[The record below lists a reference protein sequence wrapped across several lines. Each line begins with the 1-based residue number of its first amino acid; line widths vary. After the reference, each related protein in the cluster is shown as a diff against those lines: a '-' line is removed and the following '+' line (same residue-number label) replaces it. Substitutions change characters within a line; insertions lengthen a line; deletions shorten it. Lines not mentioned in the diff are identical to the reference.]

1 MKKIY
6 RVSESQ
12 LESIMNYTEAK
23 KQADHGQQT
32 LSNEISIDED
42 SINEVD
48 GNANVFTIETTNIDL
63 YNENLN
69 LLFKDYVKP
78 GTKNVILVDGN
89 EFDVYLS
96 FNKAIAKYNLSI
108 EYKSYGIKSIELIPI
123 SVSLM
128 GTLDLTGDN
137 DSFEKSF
144 EITIEGNEIKDNT
157 LSGEFTVGEY
167 GNINISDLTNDNVML
182 TSKRLSDNQSFYL
195 TGIEINEKVGRFLI
209 EFQY

>member
-1 MKKIY
+1 MGNLYRITELQLDKILQNKN
-6 RVSESQ
+6 VTK
-12 LESIMNYTEAK
+12 N
-23 KQADHGQQT
+23 
-32 LSNEISIDED
+32 IDED

-108 EYKSYGIKSIELIPI
+108 EYRSYGIKSIELIPI
-123 SVSLM
+123 SITLM
-128 GTLDLTGDN
+128 GDLDLTGDD

-157 LSGEFTVGEY
+157 LSGGFTVGKY
-167 GNINISDLTNDNVML
+167 GDINISNLTNDNVML
-182 TSKRLSDNQSFYL
+182 TSKRISDNQSFYL

>member
-1 MKKIY
+1 MGNLYRITELQLDKILQNKN
-6 RVSESQ
+6 VTK
-12 LESIMNYTEAK
+12 N
-23 KQADHGQQT
+23 
-32 LSNEISIDED
+32 IDEE

-108 EYKSYGIKSIELIPI
+108 EYRSYGIKSIELIPI
-123 SVSLM
+123 SVTLM
-128 GTLDLTGDN
+128 GDLDLTGDN

-157 LSGEFTVGEY
+157 LSGGFTVGKY
-167 GNINISDLTNDNVML
+167 GDINISDLTNDNVML
-182 TSKRLSDNQSFYL
+182 TSKRISDNQSFYL

>member
-157 LSGEFTVGEY
+157 LSGEFTVGGY
-167 GNINISDLTNDNVML
+167 GNINVSDLTNDNVML

>member
-1 MKKIY
+1 MGNLYRITELQLDKILQNKN
-6 RVSESQ
+6 VTK
-12 LESIMNYTEAK
+12 N
-23 KQADHGQQT
+23 
-32 LSNEISIDED
+32 IDEE

-108 EYKSYGIKSIELIPI
+108 EYRSYGIKSIELIPI
-123 SVSLM
+123 SITLM
-128 GTLDLTGDN
+128 GDLDLTGDD

-157 LSGEFTVGEY
+157 LSGGFTVGKY
-167 GNINISDLTNDNVML
+167 GDINISDLTNDNVML
-182 TSKRLSDNQSFYL
+182 TSKRISDNQSFYL

>member
-23 KQADHGQQT
+23 KQTDHGQQT

-157 LSGEFTVGEY
+157 LSGESTVGEY

>member
-1 MKKIY
+1 MGNLYRITELQLDKILQNKN
-6 RVSESQ
+6 VTK
-12 LESIMNYTEAK
+12 N
-23 KQADHGQQT
+23 
-32 LSNEISIDED
+32 IDEE

-108 EYKSYGIKSIELIPI
+108 EYRSYGIKSIELIPI
-123 SVSLM
+123 SVTLM
-128 GTLDLTGDN
+128 GDLDLTGDN

-157 LSGEFTVGEY
+157 LSGGFTVGKY
-167 GNINISDLTNDNVML
+167 GDINISNLTNDNVML
-182 TSKRLSDNQSFYL
+182 TSKRVSDNQSFYL

>member
-1 MKKIY
+1 MGNLYRITELQLDKILQNKN
-6 RVSESQ
+6 VTK
-12 LESIMNYTEAK
+12 N
-23 KQADHGQQT
+23 
-32 LSNEISIDED
+32 IDEE

-69 LLFKDYVKP
+69 LLFKDYAKP

-108 EYKSYGIKSIELIPI
+108 EYRSYGIKSIELIPI
-123 SVSLM
+123 SITLM
-128 GTLDLTGDN
+128 GDLDLTGDD

-157 LSGEFTVGEY
+157 LSGGFTVGKY
-167 GNINISDLTNDNVML
+167 GDINISDLTNDNVML
-182 TSKRLSDNQSFYL
+182 TSKRISDNQSFYL

>member
-1 MKKIY
+1 MGNLYRITELQLDKILQNKN
-6 RVSESQ
+6 VTK
-12 LESIMNYTEAK
+12 N
-23 KQADHGQQT
+23 
-32 LSNEISIDED
+32 IDEE

-108 EYKSYGIKSIELIPI
+108 EYRSYGIKSIELIPI
-123 SVSLM
+123 SITLM
-128 GTLDLTGDN
+128 GDLDLTGDN

-157 LSGEFTVGEY
+157 LSGGFTVGKY
-167 GNINISDLTNDNVML
+167 GDINISDLTNDNVML
-182 TSKRLSDNQSFYL
+182 TSKRISDNQSFYL

>member
-1 MKKIY
+1 MGNLYRITELQLDKILQNKN
-6 RVSESQ
+6 VTK
-12 LESIMNYTEAK
+12 N
-23 KQADHGQQT
+23 
-32 LSNEISIDED
+32 IDED

-108 EYKSYGIKSIELIPI
+108 EYRSYGIKSIELIPI
-123 SVSLM
+123 SITLM
-128 GTLDLTGDN
+128 GDLDLTGDD

-157 LSGEFTVGEY
+157 LSGGFTVGKY
-167 GNINISDLTNDNVML
+167 GDINISDLTNDNVML
-182 TSKRLSDNQSFYL
+182 TSKRISDNQSFYL

>member
-1 MKKIY
+1 MGNLYRITELQLDKILQNKN
-6 RVSESQ
+6 VTK
-12 LESIMNYTEAK
+12 N
-23 KQADHGQQT
+23 
-32 LSNEISIDED
+32 IDEE

-96 FNKAIAKYNLSI
+96 FNKAIAKYDLSI
-108 EYKSYGIKSIELIPI
+108 EYRSYGIKSIELIPI
-123 SVSLM
+123 SITLM
-128 GTLDLTGDN
+128 GDLDLTGDD

-144 EITIEGNEIKDNT
+144 EITIEGDKIKDNT
-157 LSGEFTVGEY
+157 LSGGFTVGKY
-167 GNINISDLTNDNVML
+167 GDINISDLTNDNVML
-182 TSKRLSDNQSFYL
+182 TSKRISDNQSFYL